1 MQTVIAA
8 TIFIWTLN
16 SLGMNLNYF
25 ETGPSVRVFKLENV
39 MCIYSLGLM
48 SGWEGGGRVRLG
60 GGGGE
65 LLEAALCH
73 GGEGR
78 V

>member
-1 MQTVIAA
+1 
-8 TIFIWTLN
+8 
-16 SLGMNLNYF
+16 MNLNYF

-48 SGWEGGGRVRLG
+48 SGWRGGGEVRRG
-60 GGGGE
+60 WGE

-73 GGEGR
+73 GGGGEGIKCPGR
-78 V
+78 PGWWLAG